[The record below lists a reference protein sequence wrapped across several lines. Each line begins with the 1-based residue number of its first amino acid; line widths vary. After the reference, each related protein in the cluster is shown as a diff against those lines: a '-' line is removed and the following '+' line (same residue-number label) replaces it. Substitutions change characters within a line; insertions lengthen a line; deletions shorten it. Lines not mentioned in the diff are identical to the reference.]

1 MRRNGFRQ
9 NTGATRPLFTR
20 EFVLLSLL
28 HVRLE
33 QSERSTKEAFN
44 HI

>member
-9 NTGATRPLFTR
+9 SSGATRPIFAR

-33 QSERSTKEAFN
+33 QSKRSFKEAFY
-44 HI
+44 HP